1 MQLGLLL
8 YYLFMAVLTNP
19 DVIETNVFLNKA
31 FNFSKLVGVEN
42 NQQFL
47 FALGFFVFLLLIFS
61 LIFKALTTY
70 LQVRFILLLEYS
82 LCKRLVEGYL
92 HQPYIWFLNRHSG
105 DLGKT
110 ILSEVGGVVGNGIN
124 QVVEIL
130 AKGILAI
137 TIIALLVIADPKLAL
152 IVGLIVIGVYGLIFK
167 LTRSYLNRIG
177 EERLKNNESRFTSII
192 EAFSAIK
199 EIKVGGLEKTYVKRF
214 SHPAKKYAVLQAAA
228 SIIGQLPRF
237 AIEAI
242 AFGGIILLI
251 LYLMSQTGSINNTLP
266 LISLYVFAG
275 YRLMPAVQQIYSAL
289 TKIAFFHPSFDK
301 LFLDFKNL
309 NTFDL
314 KEVEDNTMSLNKTI
328 TLKNVHY
335 NYPNTS
341 RTAIKGIDLNILAK
355 TTVGLVGATG
365 SGKTTLVDIVLGIL
379 ETQTGTLEI
388 DGKIITKNN
397 SRAWQRSIGYVPQN
411 IFLSDDTI
419 AANIAI
425 GVDPMNIDYV
435 AMKKQL
441 KLQICMNLLI
451 KSYQK
456 NIKPQLVN
464 VALDYQVVSDKE

>member
-1 MQLGLLL
+1 MKTLRKIISILTPKEFKYGVFLLIVIIIMAL
-8 YYLFMAVLTNP
+8 LDAIGVASILPFMAVLTNP

-289 TKIAFFHPSFDK
+289 TKIAFSPF
-301 LFLDFKNL
+301 
-309 NTFDL
+309 
-314 KEVEDNTMSLNKTI
+314 I
-328 TLKNVHY
+328 
-335 NYPNTS
+335 
-341 RTAIKGIDLNILAK
+341 
-355 TTVGLVGATG
+355 
-365 SGKTTLVDIVLGIL
+365 
-379 ETQTGTLEI
+379 
-388 DGKIITKNN
+388 
-397 SRAWQRSIGYVPQN
+397 
-411 IFLSDDTI
+411 
-419 AANIAI
+419 
-425 GVDPMNIDYV
+425 
-435 AMKKQL
+435 
-441 KLQICMNLLI
+441 
-451 KSYQK
+451 
-456 NIKPQLVN
+456 
-464 VALDYQVVSDKE
+464 